1 MWPYLAIF
9 RHFGTILLLL
19 GNVLRIYFVFGKPLN
34 LLWQF
39 LNVIRLICID
49 VNGQMLKNNLAI
61 WSHWPN
67 VGGILVGISVVTKKQ
82 LRFEVVGELFL
93 DDFRLLLE
101 PFEGMTRQFAKFNMM
116 RRRNNVPRI
125 CCLILKSKSVIVLAE
140 ELSSKK
146 ESLGSR

>member
-1 MWPYLAIF
+1 M
-9 RHFGTILLLL
+9 
-19 GNVLRIYFVFGKPLN
+19 
-34 LLWQF
+34 
-39 LNVIRLICID
+39 
-49 VNGQMLKNNLAI
+49 
-61 WSHWPN
+61 
-67 VGGILVGISVVTKKQ
+67 VGISVVTKKQ

-125 CCLILKSKSVIVLAE
+125 RCLILKSKSVIVLAE
-140 ELSSKK
+140 EVSSKK